1 MKISKKTVKEYA
13 IITIGV
19 LLLAISLEY
28 FYYPNDIAAGG
39 ISGLALVINKVTGMP
54 QGLFMNIANVILFI
68 LAFWLIGGSFGG
80 RSLYAAFG
88 LSISISLIE
97 SFLPTFAITNNM
109 LLATIFGSVIGAFGI
124 ALVFS
129 QNSSTGGTAIV
140 AKILNKYLHIEIG
153 KSLLCADCVVVLCAL
168 LVFGVDKALFGLIG
182 VFIMGTL
189 IDKIIDGFNSC
200 KQLLIISEKSE
211 EISQVIMKEI
221 ERGCT
226 KIKGTGGY
234 TNESVTL
241 IYVVVNKSQFINLKK
256 KIKEIDKKA
265 FITVTDSK
273 EVFGE
278 GFLDLVEM

>member
-1 MKISKKTVKEYA
+1 MNLSMKILKEYG

-28 FYYPNDIAAGG
+28 FYYPNDIVAGG
-39 ISGLALVINKVTGMP
+39 ISGLALVINKVFGISQGM
-54 QGLFMNIANVILFI
+54 FMNIANLILFA

-80 RSLYAAFG
+80 RSIYAAFG

-97 SFLPTFAITNNM
+97 SFLPTFAITENM
-109 LLATIFGSVIGAFGI
+109 LLATIFGSAIGALGI

-140 AKILNKYLHIEIG
+140 AKILNKYIHIEIG

-168 LVFGVDKALFGLIG
+168 LVFGIDKALFGLIG
-182 VFIMGTL
+182 VVIMGTL
-189 IDKIIDGFNSC
+189 IDKIIEGFNSC
-200 KQLLIISEKSE
+200 KQLLIISEKNE
-211 EISQVIMKEI
+211 EISNVIMKEI

-226 KIKGTGGY
+226 KIQGTGAY
-234 TNESVTL
+234 SNSKVTML
-241 IYVVVNKSQFINLKK
+241 YVVVNRGQFISLKG
-256 KIKEIDKKA
+256 KIKEIDPKA
-265 FITVTDSK
+265 FITVSDAK

-278 GFLDLVEM
+278 GFLDLVER

>member
-1 MKISKKTVKEYA
+1 MNLSMKTLKEYG

-39 ISGLALVINKVTGMP
+39 VSGLALVVNTVFGISQGM
-54 QGLFMNIANVILFI
+54 FMNIANVILFA

-80 RSLYAAFG
+80 RSIYAAFG

-97 SFLPTFAITNNM
+97 SFLPTFAITENM
-109 LLATIFGSVIGAFGI
+109 LLATVFGSAIGALGI

-140 AKILNKYLHIEIG
+140 AKILNKYVHIDIG
-153 KSLLCADCVVVLCAL
+153 KSLLCADCVVVACAL

-182 VFIMGTL
+182 VVIMGTL
-189 IDKIIDGFNSC
+189 IDKIIEGFNSC

-226 KIKGTGGY
+226 KIQGTGAY
-234 TNESVTL
+234 SNESVTML
-241 IYVVVNKSQFINLKK
+241 YAVVNRRQFISLKG
-256 KIKEIDKKA
+256 KIKEIDSKA
-265 FITVTDSK
+265 FITVSDAK

-278 GFLDLVEM
+278 GFLNLVEI

>member
-1 MKISKKTVKEYA
+1 MNLSMKTLKEYG

-28 FYYPNDIAAGG
+28 FYYPNDIVAGG
-39 ISGLALVINKVTGMP
+39 ISGLALVINKVFGISQGM
-54 QGLFMNIANVILFI
+54 FMNIANLILFA

-80 RSLYAAFG
+80 RSIYAAFG

-97 SFLPTFAITNNM
+97 SFLPTFAITENM
-109 LLATIFGSVIGAFGI
+109 LLATIFGSAIGALGI

-140 AKILNKYLHIEIG
+140 AKILNKYIHIEIG

-182 VFIMGTL
+182 VVIMGTL
-189 IDKIIDGFNSC
+189 IDKIIEGFNSC
-200 KQLLIISEKSE
+200 KQLLIISEKNE
-211 EISQVIMKEI
+211 EISNVIMKEI

-226 KIKGTGGY
+226 KIQGTGAY
-234 TNESVTL
+234 SNSKVTML
-241 IYVVVNKSQFINLKK
+241 YVVVNRGQFISLKG
-256 KIKEIDKKA
+256 KIKEIDPKA
-265 FITVTDSK
+265 FITVSDAK
-273 EVFGE
+273 GVFGE
-278 GFLDLVEM
+278 GFLDLVER

>member
-1 MKISKKTVKEYA
+1 MKISMKTLKEYG
-13 IITIGV
+13 IITLGV
-19 LLLAISLEY
+19 ILLAISLEY

-39 ISGLALVINKVTGMP
+39 VSGLALVVNKITGVS
-54 QGLFMNIANVILFI
+54 QGMFMNVAK
-68 LAFWLIGGSFGG
+68 LIGGSFGG
-80 RSLYAAFG
+80 RSIYAAFG
-88 LSISISLIE
+88 LSITISLIE
-97 SFLPTFAITNNM
+97 SFLPTFAVTENM
-109 LLATIFGSVIGAFGI
+109 LLATIFGSVVGAFGI

-153 KSLLCADCVVVLCAL
+153 KSLLCADCVVVVCAL

-182 VFIMGTL
+182 VFIMGIL
-189 IDKIIDGFNSC
+189 IDKIIEGFNSC

-226 KIKGTGGY
+226 KIEGTGGY
-234 TNESVTL
+234 SKETVTIL
-241 IYVVVNKSQFINLKK
+241 YVVVNRRQFISLKK
-256 KIKEIDKKA
+256 KIKEIDPRA
-265 FITVTDSK
+265 FITVNDSK

>member
-1 MKISKKTVKEYA
+1 MNLSMKTLKEYG

-28 FYYPNDIAAGG
+28 FYYPNDIVAGG
-39 ISGLALVINKVTGMP
+39 ISGLALVINKVFGISQGM
-54 QGLFMNIANVILFI
+54 FMNIANLILFA

-80 RSLYAAFG
+80 RSIYAAFG

-97 SFLPTFAITNNM
+97 SFLPTFAITENM
-109 LLATIFGSVIGAFGI
+109 LLATIFGSAIGALGI

-140 AKILNKYLHIEIG
+140 AKILNKYIHIEIG

-182 VFIMGTL
+182 VVIMGTL
-189 IDKIIDGFNSC
+189 IDKIIEGFNSC
-200 KQLLIISEKSE
+200 KQLLIISEKNE
-211 EISQVIMKEI
+211 EISNVIMKEI

-226 KIKGTGGY
+226 KIQGTGAY
-234 TNESVTL
+234 SNSKVTML
-241 IYVVVNKSQFINLKK
+241 YVVVNRGQFISLKG
-256 KIKEIDKKA
+256 KIKEIDPKA
-265 FITVTDSK
+265 FITVSDAK

-278 GFLDLVEM
+278 GFLDLVER

>member
-1 MKISKKTVKEYA
+1 MNLSMKTLKEYG

-39 ISGLALVINKVTGMP
+39 VSGLALVINKVFGISQGM
-54 QGLFMNIANVILFI
+54 FMNIANLILFA

-80 RSLYAAFG
+80 RSIYAAFG

-97 SFLPTFAITNNM
+97 SFLPTFAITENM
-109 LLATIFGSVIGAFGI
+109 LLATIFGSAVGALGI

-129 QNSSTGGTAIV
+129 QNSSTGGTAII
-140 AKILNKYLHIEIG
+140 AKILNKYIHIEIG

-182 VFIMGTL
+182 VVIMGTL
-189 IDKIIDGFNSC
+189 IDKIIEGFNSC
-200 KQLLIISEKSE
+200 KQLLIISEKNE
-211 EISQVIMKEI
+211 EISNVIMKEI

-226 KIKGTGGY
+226 KIQGTGAY
-234 TNESVTL
+234 SNSKVTML
-241 IYVVVNKSQFINLKK
+241 YVVVNRRQFISLKG
-256 KIKEIDKKA
+256 KIKEIDPKA
-265 FITVTDSK
+265 FITVSDAK

>member
-1 MKISKKTVKEYA
+1 MNSSIKTLKEYG

-39 ISGLALVINKVTGMP
+39 VSGLALVVNTVFGISQGM
-54 QGLFMNIANVILFI
+54 FMNIANVILFA

-80 RSLYAAFG
+80 RSIYAAFG

-97 SFLPTFAITNNM
+97 SFLPTFAITENM
-109 LLATIFGSVIGAFGI
+109 LLATVFGSLIGALGI

-140 AKILNKYLHIEIG
+140 AKILNKYFHINIG
-153 KSLLCADCVVVLCAL
+153 KSLLCVDCIVVVCAL

-182 VFIMGTL
+182 VVIMGTL
-189 IDKIIDGFNSC
+189 IDKIIEGFNSC

-221 ERGCT
+221 DRGCT
-226 KIKGTGGY
+226 KIQGTGAY
-234 TNESVTL
+234 SNESVIML
-241 IYVVVNKSQFINLKK
+241 YAVVNRRQFISLKS
-256 KIKEIDKKA
+256 KIKEIDSKA
-265 FITVTDSK
+265 FITVSDAK

-278 GFLDLVEM
+278 GFLNLVEI

>member
-1 MKISKKTVKEYA
+1 MKISMKTLKEYG
-13 IITIGV
+13 IITLGV
-19 LLLAISLEY
+19 ILLAVSLEY

-39 ISGLALVINKVTGMP
+39 VSGLALVINKITGIS
-54 QGLFMNIANVILFI
+54 QGMFMNVANVILFA

-80 RSLYAAFG
+80 RSIYAAFG
-88 LSISISLIE
+88 LSITISLIE
-97 SFLPTFAITNNM
+97 SFLPTFAVTENM
-109 LLATIFGSVIGAFGI
+109 LLATSFGSVVGAFGI

-153 KSLLCADCVVVLCAL
+153 KSLLCADCVVVVCAL

-182 VFIMGTL
+182 VFIMGIL
-189 IDKIIDGFNSC
+189 NSC

-226 KIKGTGGY
+226 KIEGTGGY
-234 TNESVTL
+234 SKEPVTIL
-241 IYVVVNKSQFINLKK
+241 YVVVNRRQFISLKK
-256 KIKEIDKKA
+256 KIKEIDPRA
-265 FITVTDSK
+265 FITVNDSK

>member
-1 MKISKKTVKEYA
+1 MKISMKTLKEYG
-13 IITIGV
+13 IITLGV
-19 LLLAISLEY
+19 ILLAISLEY

-39 ISGLALVINKVTGMP
+39 VSGLALVVNKITGIS
-54 QGLFMNIANVILFI
+54 QGMFMNVANVILFA

-80 RSLYAAFG
+80 RSIYAAFG
-88 LSISISLIE
+88 LSITISLIE
-97 SFLPTFAITNNM
+97 SFLPTFAVTENM
-109 LLATIFGSVIGAFGI
+109 LLATIFGSVVGAFGI

-153 KSLLCADCVVVLCAL
+153 KSLLCADCVVVVCAL

-182 VFIMGTL
+182 VFIMGIL
-189 IDKIIDGFNSC
+189 IDKIIEGFNSC

-226 KIKGTGGY
+226 KIEGTGGY
-234 TNESVTL
+234 SKEPVTIL
-241 IYVVVNKSQFINLKK
+241 YVVVNRRQFISLKK
-256 KIKEIDKKA
+256 KIKEIDSRA
-265 FITVTDSK
+265 FITVNDSK

>member
-1 MKISKKTVKEYA
+1 MKISMKTLKEYG
-13 IITIGV
+13 IITLGV
-19 LLLAISLEY
+19 ILLAVSLEY

-39 ISGLALVINKVTGMP
+39 VSGLALVINKITGIS
-54 QGLFMNIANVILFI
+54 QGMFMNIANVILFA

-80 RSLYAAFG
+80 RSIYAAFG
-88 LSISISLIE
+88 LSITISLIE
-97 SFLPTFAITNNM
+97 SFLPTFAVTENM
-109 LLATIFGSVIGAFGI
+109 LLATIFGI

-153 KSLLCADCVVVLCAL
+153 KSLLCADCVVVVCAL

-182 VFIMGTL
+182 VFIMGIL
-189 IDKIIDGFNSC
+189 IDKIIEGFNSC

-226 KIKGTGGY
+226 KIEGTGGY
-234 TNESVTL
+234 SKEPVTIL
-241 IYVVVNKSQFINLKK
+241 YVVVNRRQFISLKK
-256 KIKEIDKKA
+256 KIKEIDPRA
-265 FITVTDSK
+265 FITVNDSK